1 MLLAVRPIEPCR
13 IDADCV
19 SARWVIKFGNRA
31 DVPGAPQQPGD
42 PQVKTS
48 PAAVTSPAGRLPPA
62 LHHLH
67 RGWIPPAVLPPS
79 VPLPLSTLPQPL
91 NASFATSGG
100 GFTESSSRVIEKVA
114 CLKSG
119 TFPVLKSPPPAGEF
133 ERRPRNGSTKTAFY
147 SPQPTDAEVTVWG
160 FGQTEHLHMSGVRAE
175 GTSKS
180 SASAIQCLIQLLRY
194 PQSLLFI
201 SGTYTI
207 FPGKLVAL

>member
-79 VPLPLSTLPQPL
+79 VPLPLSTPPQPL

-119 TFPVLKSPPPAGEF
+119 TFPVLKSPPPPESLNVGRGTAAQ
-133 ERRPRNGSTKTAFY
+133 RRPFTHH
-147 SPQPTDAEVTVWG
+147 SPQTPRSR
-160 FGQTEHLHMSGVRAE
+160 FGVSGKLSISTCQVFELRARA
-175 GTSKS
+175 SPQHQPS
-180 SASAIQCLIQLLRY
+180 SA
-194 PQSLLFI
+194 
-201 SGTYTI
+201 
-207 FPGKLVAL
+207 